1 MMDKDLVLPIICNK
15 YNISYVIFDKNFNI
29 FEFTQNMKIFV
40 SEDTKIEKDLDIR
53 DIFWEFVGLDDSLNE
68 IYNFS
73 KNYLHM
79 PMIFRNDIYYDVNI
93 ELCEFEGSRYFIAM
107 FTKQLQGSIGYLQ
120 TIQKINQD
128 NLHKFYRKD
137 KKDDYYKAFNK
148 KLISFQIDK
157 LGIIQEVNRACA
169 ILFGFDEEN
178 FIGKHFS
185 DFFQSRENKSNIN
198 SINSIFRAK
207 KYDNSEVFFHADV
220 VPLDKDEAIKLIV
233 CQDITYLKKIE
244 SELEYAVNHDSLTG
258 LPNRLYL
265 LNKLEENIKKSK
277 ENKTIFALCFIDLNK
292 FKEVNDNFGHHI
304 GDILLKHVAEVLT
317 NTLREH
323 DTVARLGGDEFVI
336 LLENIES
343 IEYLDKTVSRINNL
357 SSKMPLF
364 YSQNIVINF
373 TFSLGVSI
381 FPYDGE
387 DAETLLN
394 KADKNMYLNKH
405 GNN

>member
-1 MMDKDLVLPIICNK
+1 MINRDLFLPIVCNK
-15 YNISYVIFDKNFNI
+15 YNLSYIIFDQDFSI
-29 FEFTQNMKIFV
+29 FEFTENMNVFVEENIKIKKG
-40 SEDTKIEKDLDIR
+40 TDIR
-53 DIFWEFVGLDDSLNE
+53 EIFWEFIGLEDSLAE
-68 IYNFS
+68 IYNSFR
-73 KNYLHM
+73 NYIHI
-79 PMIFRNDIYYDVNI
+79 PMIARNEIFYDINI
-93 ELCEFEGSRYFIAM
+93 ELCDIESKKYFIAM
-107 FTKQLQGSIGYLQ
+107 FTKQLNSSISYLQ

-128 NLHKFYRKD
+128 NLRKYQNKD
-137 KKDDYYKAFNK
+137 KTEEYYNAINK
-148 KLISFQIDK
+148 KLISFKIDK
-157 LGIIQEVNRACA
+157 LGILKEVNKACTNF
-169 ILFGFDEEN
+169 FGLEEKDLLE
-178 FIGKHFS
+178 KHFS
-185 DFFQSRENKSNIN
+185 DFFHSRENRSNLNKI
-198 SINSIFRAK
+198 SSIFRAS
-207 KYDNSEVFFHADV
+207 NSNNVEVFFHADV
-220 VPLDKDEAIKLIV
+220 IPINSEDSSKIII

-277 ENKTIFALCFIDLNK
+277 ENKSIFALCFIDLNK

-304 GDILLKHVAEVLT
+304 GDILLKHVGDILT